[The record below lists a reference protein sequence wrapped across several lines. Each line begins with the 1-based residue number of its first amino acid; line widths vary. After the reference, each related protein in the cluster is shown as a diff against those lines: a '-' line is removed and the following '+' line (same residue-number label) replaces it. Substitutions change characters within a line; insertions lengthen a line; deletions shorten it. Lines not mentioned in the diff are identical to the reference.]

1 LNDFWVNGD
10 LLLFRQILNNLIGN
24 ACKFTKKGSVTLE
37 LRLQLLSDSTVKV
50 CIDVIDTGIGIADEE
65 QQLIFQ
71 KFKQASNNKEK
82 HYSGTGLGLVIT
94 KKLVELQ
101 NGTIQLKSRLNE
113 GSTFSIHIPFERC
126 EKIAEIEE
134 QEIDVSSIG
143 ESKILIVE
151 DNYLNQRYITTLMN
165 KWSIDYE
172 LAKDGLV
179 AVDLC
184 KKEKFDL
191 VLMDVNMPKLDGF
204 EASRKILGS
213 CKYNKSTPIVALTAS
228 GLKHTKVETERVG
241 MVDFL
246 LKPLHPEDLKKILVK
261 YCPKRAVPK
270 SDMERFIFDS
280 SLDSSYLDSI
290 FDGDVDYAKEMF
302 EIFFESTAIE
312 FKEIGPYFANNDYG
326 AAKSLVHKLKPSFH
340 MVGLTKI
347 GGLMD
352 ELERQ
357 LQDPDNNESSRL
369 LFNKIQEMYASAE
382 SVLKRDLE
390 RMQDFL
396 TK

>member
-1 LNDFWVNGD
+1 MWDIPNIITETVNQ
-10 LLLFRQILNNLIGN
+10 F
-24 ACKFTKKGSVTLE
+24 VPPH
-37 LRLQLLSDSTVKV
+37 LQTSEYSISWYLKV
-50 CIDVIDTGIGIADEE
+50 D
-65 QQLIFQ
+65 Q
-71 KFKQASNNKEK
+71 SNM
-82 HYSGTGLGLVIT
+82 T
-94 KKLVELQ
+94 
-101 NGTIQLKSRLNE
+101 
-113 GSTFSIHIPFERC
+113 
-126 EKIAEIEE
+126 
-134 QEIDVSSIG
+134 
-143 ESKILIVE
+143 
-151 DNYLNQRYITTLMN
+151 
-165 KWSIDYE
+165 
-172 LAKDGLV
+172 
-179 AVDLC
+179 
-184 KKEKFDL
+184 
-191 VLMDVNMPKLDGF
+191 
-204 EASRKILGS
+204 
-213 CKYNKSTPIVALTAS
+213 
-228 GLKHTKVETERVG
+228 
-241 MVDFL
+241 L

-312 FKEIGPYFANNDYG
+312 FKEIEPYFANNDYG

-340 MVGLTKI
+340 MVGLTRI

-357 LQDPDNNESSRL
+357 LHDPDNNESSRL

>member
-1 LNDFWVNGD
+1 
-10 LLLFRQILNNLIGN
+10 
-24 ACKFTKKGSVTLE
+24 
-37 LRLQLLSDSTVKV
+37 
-50 CIDVIDTGIGIADEE
+50 
-65 QQLIFQ
+65 
-71 KFKQASNNKEK
+71 
-82 HYSGTGLGLVIT
+82 
-94 KKLVELQ
+94 
-101 NGTIQLKSRLNE
+101 
-113 GSTFSIHIPFERC
+113 
-126 EKIAEIEE
+126 
-134 QEIDVSSIG
+134 
-143 ESKILIVE
+143 
-151 DNYLNQRYITTLMN
+151 M
-165 KWSIDYE
+165 
-172 LAKDGLV
+172 DG
-179 AVDLC
+179 
-184 KKEKFDL
+184 
-191 VLMDVNMPKLDGF
+191 NMPKLDGF

-213 CKYNKSTPIVALTAS
+213 CKYNNSTPIVALTAS

-369 LFNKIQEMYASAE
+369 LFNTIQEMYASAE

-390 RMQDFL
+390 RMQEFL